1 MLHIP
6 GSDGILCY
14 IYYSFA
20 KPEQVRDKR
29 SHKSLKVVRYFIAG
43 SSSSADWGTIDEE
56 VCEDQDGHLVG
67 LGCKKI
73 PDVFFWSCL
82 LFLGTFTLSYF
93 PQDVPY
99 LQFLPI
105 KGMLLSEVVLF

>member
-1 MLHIP
+1 MFHIP

-43 SSSSADWGTIDEE
+43 SNSSADWGTIDEE

-93 PQDVPY
+93 LKMFRTYSFFPSKVCC
-99 LQFLPI
+99 FL
-105 KGMLLSEVVLF
+105 K